1 MRVLALKRIYTIMEL
16 KEFIKTA
23 LIDIVEGVSEAG
35 TVASKHGAAIGS
47 TELYGYLKEA
57 KVVTDSK
64 GIPVSQ
70 VDFDI
75 ALTEGS
81 KSNTKGGI
89 GVHLGAI
96 KLGSDGASHNE
107 NGSHS
112 RIKFS
117 VPVVFSKSK
126 S

>member
-1 MRVLALKRIYTIMEL
+1 MEL

-23 LIDIVEGVSEAG
+23 LTEIVEGVSEASEIAG
-35 TVASKHGAAIGS
+35 QHGAAIGS
-47 TELYGYLKEA
+47 TELFGYIKEA
-57 KVVTDSK
+57 KVVTDK
-64 GIPVSQ
+64 NNIPVSQ

-75 ALTEGS
+75 ALTEAK

-96 KLGSDGASHNE
+96 KLGSDGSSHNE

-117 VPVVFSKSK
+117 VPIVFSESK